1 MKGVLEMLKKEL
13 KLFAVILLSILVITG
28 CTKKTNLEI
37 GTYKSVGRVF
47 RTAISSESLEDQTI
61 ELELSDKE
69 LKITV
74 GEETK
79 TYAFKYLDQSTS
91 KSELEEYFYNGDE
104 FTNIKID
111 DFDKATLLGQDD
123 SDVYR
128 IYKINDKLY
137 LFESHPDSKQNIY
150 LWDIYKIEKQ

>member
-1 MKGVLEMLKKEL
+1 MLKKEL
-13 KLFAVILLSILVITG
+13 KLLAVILLSILVITG
-28 CTKKTNLEI
+28 CTKKTNLET
-37 GTYKSVGRVF
+37 GAYKSVGRVF

-74 GEETK
+74 GEEAK

-91 KSELEEYFYNGDE
+91 KSDLEAYFYNADE
-104 FTNIKID
+104 FANIKID
-111 DFDKATLLGQDD
+111 DFDKATLLGKDD

-137 LFESHPDSKQNIY
+137 LFESHTDSKQNIY
-150 LWDIYKIEKQ
+150 LWDVYKIEKQ